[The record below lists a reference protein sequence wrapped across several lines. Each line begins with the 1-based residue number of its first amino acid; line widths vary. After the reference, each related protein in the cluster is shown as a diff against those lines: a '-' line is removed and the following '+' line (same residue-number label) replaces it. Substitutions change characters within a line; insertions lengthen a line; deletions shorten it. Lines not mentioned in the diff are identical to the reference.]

1 MTTTGRICPGKRSVF
16 DDNCRERSPRAT
28 DLDSSFNF
36 GSASETN
43 DDDKEGILS
52 VLIFLW
58 QTLVHQNLRYLTR
71 IQIILLIQKEKY
83 GMKWNNQKKRVK
95 KLKIAIQ

>member
-52 VLIFLW
+52 VSHISVANVSSSESSISDTDSDNSFNSEGEVW
-58 QTLVHQNLRYLTR
+58 D
-71 IQIILLIQKEKY
+71 E
-83 GMKWNNQKKRVK
+83 ME
-95 KLKIAIQ
+95 